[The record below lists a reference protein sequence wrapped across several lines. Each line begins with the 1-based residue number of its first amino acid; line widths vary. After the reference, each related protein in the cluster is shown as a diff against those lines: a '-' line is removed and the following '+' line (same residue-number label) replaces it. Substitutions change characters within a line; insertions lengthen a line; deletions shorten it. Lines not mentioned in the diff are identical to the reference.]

1 MRHLL
6 VRSLARLL
14 LNMSNFLL
22 LLSALLAAGFGA
34 FAGPVI
40 DTTFSNGMRVVV
52 EEDHRSPEVV
62 VQVWYKVG
70 SIDENEG
77 LTGVAHVLEHLMF
90 AGTTA
95 YPGDFAERI
104 ASAGGHVNAFTSYH
118 YTAYSEQLPKGELD
132 LALRLEADRMH
143 NLRISDGPF
152 AKARN
157 AAIAERKW
165 RIEDNT
171 QALVRE
177 RLIAAAFPDAPAG
190 HPVIGWRKDLERMKA
205 ADAQT
210 WYTRWYA
217 PNAAVLVIV
226 GDVNAPTALD
236 QAREH
241 FNPLTPTDLAPRDLR
256 LTGIA
261 GHRARIVITPSAGAT
276 PYLAMV
282 YPVPGLRH
290 AQREW
295 EPYAL
300 QVLAAVLQMPSAP
313 GFTGAKDSAS
323 DPDAVRVWYDMLRA
337 GPSVF
342 LIDGTPTVG
351 TTLADLEAEMRRRMD
366 AARRDVISTD
376 ILDRVKV
383 RLSKTEAERTQSIFE
398 QARRIGLME
407 TMGLSFRDRQTLVD
421 KIKDVDSTQVRD
433 VARHYLADTRA
444 TIAELRP

>member
-1 MRHLL
+1 MRYLL
-6 VRSLARLL
+6 ARSLARLL
-14 LNMSNFLL
+14 LRMANYLL
-22 LLSALLAAGFGA
+22 VLSALLAAGFGA
-34 FAGPVI
+34 FAGPVT
-40 DTTFSNGMRVVV
+40 DTTLSNGMRVVV
-52 EEDHRSPEVV
+52 VEDHRSPEVV

-70 SIDENEG
+70 SIDEHDG
-77 LTGVAHVLEHLMF
+77 LTGAAHVLEHLMF

-132 LALRLEADRMH
+132 LALRLEADRMQ
-143 NLRISDGPF
+143 NLRISDEAF
-152 AKARN
+152 AKARD
-157 AAIAERKW
+157 AAIRERKW
-165 RIEDNT
+165 RIDDNP

-205 ADAQT
+205 ATAQT
-210 WYTRWYA
+210 WYAHWYA

-226 GDVNAPTALD
+226 GDVDAPTALD

-241 FNPLTPTDLAPRDLR
+241 FSPLTPIDLVPRDLQ
-256 LTGIA
+256 LAGIA
-261 GHRARIVITPSAGAT
+261 EDRARIVITPSAGAT

-282 YPVPGLRH
+282 YPVPGLRD

-295 EPYAL
+295 EPYA
-300 QVLAAVLQMPSAP
+300 AVLQIPSAL
-313 GFTGAKDSAS
+313 GLTGAKDSAS
-323 DPDAVRVWYDMLRA
+323 DRATIRVWYDMLRA

-351 TTLADLEAEMRRRMD
+351 NTLADFEAEIRRRVD
-366 AARRDVISTD
+366 AARQDVVSTG

-398 QARRIGLME
+398 QA
-407 TMGLSFRDRQTLVD
+407 
-421 KIKDVDSTQVRD
+421 
-433 VARHYLADTRA
+433 
-444 TIAELRP
+444 